1 MSSSWECPIIMAFLG
16 TAILV
21 RGSNFPYLYNR
32 KHNIPCE
39 CRGNI
44 HLIQAKVELETTILE
59 TAGLTG
65 AFLNYNG
72 EMAYVFSGKPSG

>member
-1 MSSSWECPIIMAFLG
+1 MSSSWECPIILAFLG

-21 RGSNFPYLYNR
+21 RESNFPYLYNR

-39 CRGNI
+39 CRGNM
-44 HLIQAKVELETTILE
+44 HLIQAEVELETTTIE

-65 AFLNYNG
+65 VFLN
-72 EMAYVFSGKPSG
+72 